1 MTQFILAIS
10 QWRVIYLPLIQKD
23 SVTHMHGFAIYVKEG
38 ILFAQ
43 DLSLENPADSYLW
56 FQPAL
61 PHSVSYFFFLYQS
74 TSSLLYKPLDD
85 ISSNTDEVL
94 LINLPV
100 NVFVSGVFNIQLKD
114 WPTYSGGTD
123 RP

>member
-38 ILFAQ
+38 ILFAR

-56 FQPAL
+56 FKLAL